1 MKSNARGLISF
12 LGILVAVVAILKVF
26 DFGIQEAVLKSDIMG
41 DPVDI
46 PSDSA
51 LYSKIRYFKD
61 IKSPRIAICGDSTVL
76 GEEMSE
82 YGDSDWREHSMD
94 KLIENDLKVSQPV
107 EVVNFG
113 MNGAE
118 VADNASVIDGI
129 LQGNPQVIMIGLS
142 IGDFSTM
149 AAKKQSPFYVR
160 QWLQHF
166 RITKDGWV
174 DQAAADNVLGINT
187 AGTQVEKAAN
197 GFFNRFWF
205 TYRARDFLQSYFL
218 GAPPSEA
225 VRKFARRLNN
235 RIRGT
240 QKQDAKMNLRQ
251 AIEIARN
258 EYAHIDLSE
267 DSFEVQSLRKLLSE
281 LNQRH
286 QPTVVF
292 MIPENPAT
300 LDLVIGKNRYKE
312 LQSKLKKVIRE
323 YRSENLV
330 TVVDPI
336 AVPPEDYDDQVHFNK
351 KGYRDYVKK
360 NIAPLYKFIATRSR
374 ASLQPPLPP
383 NSEPD
388 SEPEAAPALPTG
400 HAN

>member
-1 MKSNARGLISF
+1 MKSNIRGLILF
-12 LGILVAVVAILKVF
+12 LGILIAVIAILKVL
-26 DFGIQEAVLKSDIMG
+26 DFGIQEAVLKSEIMG

-61 IKSPRIAICGDSTVL
+61 IKSPRIAICGDSAVL

-94 KLIENDLKVSQPV
+94 KLIEDDLKVSQPV

-113 MNGAE
+113 MNGVE
-118 VADNASVIDGI
+118 VADNKSVIDGV
-129 LQGNPQVIMIGLS
+129 LEGNPQVIMIGLS
-142 IGDFSTM
+142 IGDFTIRAM
-149 AAKKQSPFYVR
+149 KKESPFYTR
-160 QWLQHF
+160 RWLQHF
-166 RITKDGWV
+166 RITPDGWV

-187 AGTQVEKAAN
+187 AGTQVERTAN
-197 GFFNRFWF
+197 DFLNRFWF

-235 RIRGT
+235 QIRGT
-240 QKQDAKMNLRQ
+240 QKQDAKLNLRQ
-251 AIEIARN
+251 AIEVARN
-258 EYAHIDLSE
+258 DYAHIDLSE

-286 QPTVVF
+286 QATVVF
-292 MIPENPAT
+292 MLPENPAT

-312 LQSKLKKVIRE
+312 LQSQLKKIIRG

-330 TVVDPI
+330 TVTDPI
-336 AVPPEDYDDQVHFNK
+336 QVPADDYDDQVHFNK

-360 NIAPLYKFIATRSR
+360 NIAPLYKFIEARSR
-374 ASLQPPLPP
+374 APRIRPP
-383 NSEPD
+383 
-388 SEPEAAPALPTG
+388 APVPADP
-400 HAN
+400 AD